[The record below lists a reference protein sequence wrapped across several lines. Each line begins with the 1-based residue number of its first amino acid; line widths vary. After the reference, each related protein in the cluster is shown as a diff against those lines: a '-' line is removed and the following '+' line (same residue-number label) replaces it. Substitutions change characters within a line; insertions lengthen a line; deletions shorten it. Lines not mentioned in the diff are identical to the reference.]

1 MSTLTAPRTEPST
14 RETAPALRTS
24 VPRVIR
30 SEWIKQ
36 RSLRSTWIT
45 TGLLMAA
52 IVGFGMLAAYM
63 TGYSPDAGQD
73 GPRDIAALDTVGITM
88 AGAQFGVIIVSV
100 LGVLV
105 GAREFA
111 SGLIRTTLAAVPKRW
126 PVLVSKVVVFVAI
139 VLPAVLVAVFAA
151 FFGGA
156 ALLSGAGVHTLA
168 LSDPGVLRALL
179 GWVAYLVGIG
189 VIGVALGVLLRS
201 VGTGIGVLVGGIV
214 FVPAL
219 MMALLPESWGAV
231 LKYLPS
237 NAGLSIT
244 SQVDV
249 TGLLAYGVGA
259 AVFAGWIALAVAAAA
274 VVLQRRDA

>member
-1 MSTLTAPRTEPST
+1 MSTLTATST
-14 RETAPALRTS
+14 ATSTHERLDVQRTS
-24 VPRVIR
+24 LPRVIR

-45 TGLLMAA
+45 LGLLVAA
-52 IVGFGMLAAYM
+52 IVGFGLLAAYM
-63 TGYSPDAGQD
+63 TGHSPEAGQG

-111 SGLIRTTLAAVPKRW
+111 SGLIRTTIAAVPKRW
-126 PVLVSKVVVFVAI
+126 PVLASKVVVFVAI
-139 VLPAVLVAVFAA
+139 VLPAVLAAVLVA

-156 ALLSGAGVHTLA
+156 ALLSGAGVTTMGLG
-168 LSDPGVLRALL
+168 DPGVLRALL
-179 GWVAYLVGIG
+179 GWAAYLVGIG

-237 NAGLSIT
+237 NAGVAIT
-244 SQVDV
+244 SPVGDPS
-249 TGLLAYGVGA
+249 LLSYGVGA
-259 AVFAGWIALAVAAAA
+259 AVFAGWIAVAVAAAA

>member
-1 MSTLTAPRTEPST
+1 MSTLTATPTATSTHERLAVQRTT
-14 RETAPALRTS
+14 
-24 VPRVIR
+24 VPRAIR

-52 IVGFGMLAAYM
+52 IVGFGLLPAYM
-63 TGYSPDAGQD
+63 TGHSPEAGQG
-73 GPRDIAALDTVGITM
+73 GPRDVAALDTVGITM

-111 SGLIRTTLAAVPKRW
+111 SGLIRTTIAAVPKRW
-126 PVLVSKVVVFVAI
+126 PVLVSKLVVFVAI
-139 VLPAVLVAVFAA
+139 VLPAILVAVLVA

-156 ALLSGAGVHTLA
+156 ALLSGAGVTTVGLG
-168 LSDPGVLRALL
+168 DQGVLRALL
-179 GWVAYLVGIG
+179 GWAAYLVGIG

-237 NAGLSIT
+237 NAGVAIT
-244 SQVDV
+244 STVSDPS
-249 TGLLAYGVGA
+249 LLSYGVGA

-274 VVLQRRDA
+274 AVLQRRDA